1 MSLDITIKKVKELQ
15 EEIQTLNM
23 RLERARNRYDW
34 NAYESLFA
42 EKIDKSL
49 EMSRLKGTLNM
60 NLS

>member
-1 MSLDITIKKVKELQ
+1 MSQDLNIKKVKELQ

-34 NAYESLFA
+34 NAYENLFA
-42 EKIDKSL
+42 EKIDKTL
-49 EMSRLKGTLNM
+49 EMTRLKGTLNM

>member
-1 MSLDITIKKVKELQ
+1 MSQDTNIKKIKELQ

-49 EMSRLKGTLNM
+49 EMSRLKGILNM
-60 NLS
+60 NLP

>member
-1 MSLDITIKKVKELQ
+1 MSHDITIKKVKELQ

-49 EMSRLKGTLNM
+49 EMSRLKGILNM
-60 NLS
+60 NLP